1 MKTGKVSLSAGLQ
14 RRRLEKELSFWAAR
28 RAVWMCSFRAWR
40 EGGVKVRV
48 RRWSLMVH
56 AGAWRIERKVLIVEG
71 WMSPRA
77 EPG

>member
-1 MKTGKVSLSAGLQ
+1 
-14 RRRLEKELSFWAAR
+14 
-28 RAVWMCSFRAWR
+28 MCSFRAWR